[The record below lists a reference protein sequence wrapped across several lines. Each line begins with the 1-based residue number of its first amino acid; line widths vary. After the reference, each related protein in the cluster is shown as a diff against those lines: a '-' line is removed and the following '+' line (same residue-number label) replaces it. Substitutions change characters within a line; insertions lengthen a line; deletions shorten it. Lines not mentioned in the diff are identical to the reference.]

1 RVLARIARAAHPPHI
16 ETGIGPSETKAERP
30 ATEKGFWNRIDA
42 TARCRA
48 VEERD
53 EATRGEQSPG
63 KPDPEPLTP
72 RRRKVGQ
79 AGLPARCRGWARPS
93 GQTGPPKPRE
103 GKPVSEP
110 PGGGVQ
116 SSDQAQPPTE
126 PAPARAPGDERS
138 LDDPVRKTQSS
149 RH

>member
-63 KPDPEPLTP
+63 KPDPEPLRP

-93 GQTGPPKPRE
+93 GQTGPLE
-103 GKPVSEP
+103 
-110 PGGGVQ
+110 
-116 SSDQAQPPTE
+116 
-126 PAPARAPGDERS
+126 APG
-138 LDDPVRKTQSS
+138 RKTGLGTAGRRGPVFGPGSAPDGTGAGAS
-149 RH
+149 AGR